1 MVLWGLTAAA
11 TAFVRTPVQFY
22 VVRFF
27 LGVFEAGFFPG
38 VVLYL
43 SYWFPASRRGGAI
56 TLFSS
61 AAAVTGVISGP
72 SAAPP

>member
-1 MVLWGLTAAA
+1 MGTDRRGDGL
-11 TAFVRTPVQFY
+11 VRTPVQFY